1 MEAAGRRLAMCAIV
15 DAQVAHEVFGPEPSP
30 AGRKFYEWVG
40 KAHGRLVVGGKLLE
54 ELDNGSPDFREWST
68 QAISAGLLTVFDERK
83 VDDRT
88 DEIKRS
94 GQHRSNDPHVLAL
107 AQVSRARLLF
117 TNDRRLEQDFGNKS
131 LIDEPR
137 GRVYHTRDI
146 HVPNDNKEFSNAH
159 RRLLNDKR
167 LCRRE
172 R

>member
-1 MEAAGRRLAMCAIV
+1 MCAIV
-15 DAQVAHEVFGPEPSP
+15 DVNVAPEVFGPKPSP
-30 AGRKFYEWVG
+30 AGREFYDWVD
-40 KAHGRLVVGGKLLE
+40 KAPHGHLVVGGKLYN
-54 ELDNGSPDFREWST
+54 ELKKGSPGFREWAK
-68 QAISAGLLTVFDERK
+68 QAALAGLMTVFDEKK

-94 GQHRSNDPHVLAL
+94 GQYRSDDPHVLAL

-117 TNDRRLEQDFGNKS
+117 TNDELLGEDFGNKS
-131 LIDEPR
+131 LIDKPR

>member
-1 MEAAGRRLAMCAIV
+1 MCAIV
-15 DAQVAHEVFGPEPSP
+15 DANVASEVFGPKPSP
-30 AGRKFYEWVG
+30 AGREFYGWVG
-40 KAHGRLVVGGKLLE
+40 KAHGRLVVGGKLYK
-54 ELDNGSPDFREWST
+54 ELDKGSPGFSEWAK
-68 QAISAGLLTVFDERK
+68 QAVLAGLVTVVDERK

-88 DEIKRS
+88 DEIKRN

-117 TNDRRLEQDFGNKS
+117 TNDRQLEQDFGNKS

-159 RRLLNDKR
+159 RRLLNNKS